1 MLILVAGYRWEG
13 KRRRGRRE
21 KSTTWFISFSNCLL
35 LKAIWEHSLS
45 SVNGMWLTETT
56 GASTSDLTSQP
67 NTAAA
72 SQWLL
77 TSLSILETTGLQN
90 IISLEHD
97 LTQLFSWLLE
107 QTSSASPTMSFPFQ
121 SRPIAQPSF
130 CIFMY
135 LQNHTFIQDV
145 LQASEVNGIH
155 CDLPLFLTATA
166 HKGGVSQRT
175 NWCLLEFAFKIT
187 LYNEEC

>member
-35 LKAIWEHSLS
+35 LKAIREHSLS
-45 SVNGMWLTETT
+45 SVNGMWVTETT

-67 NTAAA
+67 NTAVT

-107 QTSSASPTMSFPFQ
+107 WISSASSNTRFMYS
-121 SRPIAQPSF
+121 SKPIIQPSIR
-130 CIFMY
+130 IFTCSY
-135 LQNHTFIQDV
+135 SHTWIRDLWNKNNDFRNSKQIPPHYFD
-145 LQASEVNGIH
+145 STIN
-155 CDLPLFLTATA
+155 DLP
-166 HKGGVSQRT
+166 
-175 NWCLLEFAFKIT
+175 
-187 LYNEEC
+187 